1 MAVEGIEQQAKIT
14 QENRFL
20 QKLPLLKSSREC
32 SLEIRFG
39 RQRIRDDIR
48 ELDLSKSGEELETLF
63 WMERIKKEKFWHLEN
78 IFIKK
83 MSEMRKKIL

>member
-48 ELDLSKSGEELETLF
+48 ELDLSKSGEEQ
-63 WMERIKKEKFWHLEN
+63 RIKTGEE
-78 IFIKK
+78 
-83 MSEMRKKIL
+83 